1 MLALVLGL
9 IVFMGVHSI
18 RIVSDEFRT
27 RQIERIGMG
36 TWRGMYAALSLVGF
50 VLIVVGYGV
59 ARTVPYVIWY
69 PPVWT
74 AHVAMLLT
82 IPAFILI
89 ASSFVPGTRIR
100 KKLGHPMVLGIKIWA
115 FAHLLANGMLA
126 DILLFGTFLVWSIA
140 AYASGR
146 RRDRK
151 AGTVYPVG
159 PVLRDVIA
167 VVAGLAAWLVFAMWL
182 HVVLI
187 GVAPMRV
194 AVAGG

>member
-9 IVFMGVHSI
+9 ILFIGVHSI
-18 RIVSDEFRT
+18 RIVADDFRT
-27 RQIERIGMG
+27 RQIERIGLS
-36 TWRGMYAALSLVGF
+36 TWRGMYAALAFVGF
-50 VLIVVGYGV
+50 VLIVVGYGIE
-59 ARTVPYVIWY
+59 RTVPQAIWF

-74 AHVAMLLT
+74 AHLAALLT

-100 KKLGHPMVLGIKIWA
+100 NKLGHPMVLGIKVWA
-115 FAHLLANGMLA
+115 FAHLIANGMLA
-126 DILLFGTFLVWSIA
+126 DIVLFGTFLVWSIA

-159 PVLRDVIA
+159 PVYRDVIA
-167 VVAGLAAWLVFAMWL
+167 VFAGLVAWVVFAMWL
-182 HVVLI
+182 HLVLI
-187 GVAPMRV
+187 GVSPMRM
-194 AVAGG
+194 AVSGG